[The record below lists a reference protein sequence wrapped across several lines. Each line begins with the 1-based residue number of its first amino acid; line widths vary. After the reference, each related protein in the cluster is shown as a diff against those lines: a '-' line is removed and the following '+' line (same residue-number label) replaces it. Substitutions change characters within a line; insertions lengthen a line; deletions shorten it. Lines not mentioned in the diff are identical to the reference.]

1 MKLLKKIDKFFEIH
15 KRSSSFGIEI
25 MAGIT
30 TFLAMSYILIVNPNN
45 ILLSGTAD
53 PRFSSVFIATALGS
67 FIGTIL
73 MALIAKMPFAQA
85 PGMGLNAMVGTIVGG
100 SLGFSYSYGNAMFLI
115 FESGI
120 IFLLLS
126 IIPCDKTKDGKRT
139 ISLREKIFEAIP
151 TGIRLAIPVGIGLF
165 ITYIGLQNAK
175 LIVDNKF
182 TLTQLVKFNDP
193 SLWTRGGAALSAIV
207 SLFGLIVITI
217 CSHYKVKGSVIIGI
231 LASTILSIPLG
242 VSNINVLLGKVDG
255 ISWHAFHNISSF
267 FNLTNPNSV
276 FLSLFRDGILLP
288 KGSLLTSLMLIVT
301 FSMVD
306 MFDSMGTVYGCSMN
320 ANLLDE
326 DDKPI
331 NYDKIMYS
339 DSIAT
344 LAGSVLGTSTV
355 TTFVESGVGI
365 SFGAKTGFS
374 SLICSVMFLLSI
386 FLLPLFAFIPKEA
399 VAGALIYVGFLM
411 MKNIKNIDF
420 NNIKYGIPSF
430 LIIIMM
436 ILTYSITDAIGIG
449 IMTFVII
456 DLIIYIIDYFKY
468 KLKKT
473 EKKPAFEIT
482 LTTIFMF
489 IMFAI
494 YFFVPMI

>member
-139 ISLREKIFEAIP
+139 ISLREKIFEAIS
-151 TGIRLAIPVGIGLF
+151 TGIRLAIPV
-165 ITYIGLQNAK
+165 
-175 LIVDNKF
+175 
-182 TLTQLVKFNDP
+182 
-193 SLWTRGGAALSAIV
+193 
-207 SLFGLIVITI
+207 
-217 CSHYKVKGSVIIGI
+217 
-231 LASTILSIPLG
+231 
-242 VSNINVLLGKVDG
+242 
-255 ISWHAFHNISSF
+255 
-267 FNLTNPNSV
+267 
-276 FLSLFRDGILLP
+276 
-288 KGSLLTSLMLIVT
+288 
-301 FSMVD
+301 
-306 MFDSMGTVYGCSMN
+306 
-320 ANLLDE
+320 
-326 DDKPI
+326 
-331 NYDKIMYS
+331 
-339 DSIAT
+339 
-344 LAGSVLGTSTV
+344 
-355 TTFVESGVGI
+355 
-365 SFGAKTGFS
+365 
-374 SLICSVMFLLSI
+374 
-386 FLLPLFAFIPKEA
+386 
-399 VAGALIYVGFLM
+399 
-411 MKNIKNIDF
+411 
-420 NNIKYGIPSF
+420 
-430 LIIIMM
+430 
-436 ILTYSITDAIGIG
+436 GIG